1 MGLGAIAAVLVA
13 MLAALTVLPAVLALL
28 GRRVNALSVRRL
40 FRRAPAGPAAR
51 EEHHGAWYRLSQA
64 VMRYPILVAVAVVA
78 LLLFLGSPFLRV
90 QFNTIDPRV
99 LPATASSRQ
108 VYVRMAADFPQ
119 QGGAQIAIAVTA
131 PGAVLAPAN
140 LAVLDGYVRDIKG
153 LPGVAHVDSVVSV
166 DPSLT
171 LAQYQQA
178 YAAPGSVPL
187 LDGVAAREASGDT
200 TLVTVATTAADHSA
214 MAEGLVRALRALPAP
229 AGFSALVGG
238 QTAYQMDLFANLRAT
253 IPAALLVMAL
263 AIFVVLFLMTG
274 SVVMPLKAIVLNI
287 LSLSATFG
295 ALVFIFQEGHLS
307 GLLGFQSTGAI
318 ESTQPVLI
326 FAIAFGLSMDYE
338 VFLLSRIKE
347 RYDATG
353 ANRAAVASGLQ
364 RTGWLITSAALLL
377 AVVLG
382 AFATS
387 SIVFIKMVG
396 VGLAIAVVMDATL
409 VRTLLVPATMR
420 LLGRWNWWAPAPL
433 RWLWHRVGLREA
445 PSLVAPVA
453 VATPAE

>member
-1 MGLGAIAAVLVA
+1 V
-13 MLAALTVLPAVLALL
+13 
-28 GRRVNALSVRRL
+28 
-40 FRRAPAGPAAR
+40 
-51 EEHHGAWYRLSQA
+51 
-64 VMRYPILVAVAVVA
+64 
-78 LLLFLGSPFLRV
+78 
-90 QFNTIDPRV
+90 DPRV
-99 LPATASSRQ
+99 LPISASSRQ

-119 QGGAQIAIAVTA
+119 QGGAQIALAVTA
-131 PGAVLAPAN
+131 PGAVLSPAN
-140 LAVLDGYVRDIKG
+140 LAALDGYVRDIKG

-200 TLVTVATTAADHSA
+200 TVVTAATTAADHSA
-214 MAEGLVRALRALPAP
+214 TAEGLVQTLRALPPP

-253 IPAALLVMAL
+253 IPYALLVMAL

-353 ANRAAVASGLQ
+353 DNRAAVASGLQ

-396 VGLAIAVVMDATL
+396 VGLAIAVIMDATL

-433 RWLWHRVGLREA
+433 RWLWHRVGLRET
-445 PSLVAPVA
+445 PSPVAPVA
-453 VATPAE
+453 VATSAE